1 MYKSRSIYVSDC
13 ICIKSIC
20 MFVCVCS
27 CMYEKDILFIIESQ
41 QQNQSPKNC
50 FEGAIRYLLPSSHFA
65 FFEICIS
72 HISALSS
79 RGGSICLVVSG
90 LRSMSFA
97 LVGCF
102 SCPTSFTQT
111 HAHTHTYIN
120 TQQSYILM
128 GLCHKCH
135 EKANIAFVVFGRLFM
150 DMDRGRGGG
159 GDEKMNGRFGKKVNV
174 FKR

>member
-13 ICIKSIC
+13 ICIISIC

-90 LRSMSFA
+90 LRSISFA

-111 HAHTHTYIN
+111 HFSHAYIHKHTTIVH
-120 TQQSYILM
+120 
-128 GLCHKCH
+128 
-135 EKANIAFVVFGRLFM
+135 F
-150 DMDRGRGGG
+150 
-159 GDEKMNGRFGKKVNV
+159 NGTMPQMP
-174 FKR
+174 